1 MAEMFLKLD
10 DVQGESQDTA
20 HVNEIEISSW
30 GWSVDNPASF
40 KVGQGGQSTQAN
52 FSSIHVNKICDKA
65 SITLFKACATGKHIG
80 SGKITCRKLDGDS
93 KVDYLT
99 IDLKDIMVTNVSWS
113 GSGSEQILH
122 ETVSLVFAEFKQTY
136 KLQQDTGD
144 AGGATDFG
152 FDIQSQKIS

>member
-1 MAEMFLKLD
+1 MAEMFLKLEGVD
-10 DVQGESQDTA
+10 GESSDTA
-20 HVNEIEISSW
+20 HPNEIEINSW
-30 GWSVDNPASF
+30 GWGVDNPASF

-52 FSSIHVNKICDKA
+52 FSAIHINKICDKA
-65 SITLFKACATGKHIG
+65 SVALFKACTTGKHIP

-93 KVDYLT
+93 KVEYLV
-99 IDLKDIMVTNVSWS
+99 IDLTDLMVSNVSWS

-122 ETVSLVFAEFKQTY
+122 ETVSLVFSEFKQAY

-144 AGGATDFG
+144 AGGATEFG